1 MKEWKRKRERE
12 KEGEGDPTVGARGGW
27 LPNWKRFSVGEGR
40 HQSERSVSKETRR
53 RALVW
58 RGSQAPMG
66 LLGKGAGAQRRY
78 TIERRYQRFL
88 DSPWR
93 TRRSTFLRGL
103 GHPRG
108 CVGRCRVHTWL
119 PCTLCIA
126 NCNALATNDSYP
138 LFFQIETIFFFL
150 QTSTSSFIFFELFSS
165 KFLSFFFF

>member
-1 MKEWKRKRERE
+1 M
-12 KEGEGDPTVGARGGW
+12 
-27 LPNWKRFSVGEGR
+27 GEGR

-150 QTSTSSFIFFELFSS
+150 QTSTSSFLFFELFSS